1 MELKYFSILFSISYF
16 FFELIKKT
24 YIPKIFLIER
34 FGMVT
39 VEVNHLN
46 KNFGK
51 LQVLKDVNL
60 KINDGELFVV
70 IGPSGSGKSTLLRI
84 IAGLES
90 PDSGNVLFDGVDV
103 TTIPPNRRGIGM
115 VFQDYAIWPHMTIEQ
130 NIKFVIKNKKHEE
143 EEEIVKD
150 VLETVGLLS
159 KRKNRPSELS
169 GGEMQRVAIARAL
182 AVKPRLFLMDE
193 PLSNLDEKIRKELL
207 VEILDIVKEN
217 KLTTLFVTHSQE
229 EAFEIGDKIAVI
241 NRGVIEQLGI
251 PDELTNSPNTSFV
264 ARFIGDNLVLEG
276 KVTSINQNHV
286 LIELDEIGSI
296 SVSPKNRTD
305 ALEGDRILLIVRM
318 NDLRI
323 NERQP
328 DNSFKVKVINKKII
342 RDKVKAYFETSNM
355 IRIAMEIDSSWKG
368 NSNDYTFLEIPENRA
383 FIFKK

>member
-1 MELKYFSILFSISYF
+1 
-16 FFELIKKT
+16 
-24 YIPKIFLIER
+24 
-34 FGMVT
+34 MVT

-51 LQVLKDVNL
+51 LRVLNDINL
-60 KINDGELFVV
+60 KINNGELFVV

-103 TTIPPNRRGIGM
+103 TTIPPNKRGIGM
-115 VFQDYAIWPHMTIEQ
+115 VFQDYAIWPHMNVEQ
-130 NIKFVIKNKKHEE
+130 NIKFVIKNKKPEE
-143 EEEIVKD
+143 EEEILKD

-169 GGEMQRVAIARAL
+169 GGELQRVAIARAL

-217 KLTTLFVTHSQE
+217 NLTTLFVTHSQE

-241 NRGVIEQLGI
+241 NKGVIEQMGMS
-251 PDELTNSPNTSFV
+251 DELINTPYSSFV
-264 ARFIGDNLVLEG
+264 AKFIGDNLVLDG
-276 KVTSINQNHV
+276 KLIDMKGDVAT
-286 LIELDEIGSI
+286 IELNNLGIVKVI
-296 SVSPKNRTD
+296 PKNRPD
-305 ALEGDRILLIVRM
+305 LNEGESILLIVRM
-318 NDLRI
+318 NDLKI
-323 NERQP
+323 SDENP
-328 DNSFKVKVINKKII
+328 NNSFKVKIISKKII
-342 RDKVKAYFETSNM
+342 KDKVKAYFETPNL
-355 IRIAMEIDSSWKG
+355 IRIGLEINSSWKG
-368 NSNDYTFLEIPENRA
+368 KNGEWAFLEIPDYKS

>member
-1 MELKYFSILFSISYF
+1 
-16 FFELIKKT
+16 
-24 YIPKIFLIER
+24 
-34 FGMVT
+34 MVT

-115 VFQDYAIWPHMTIEQ
+115 VFQDYAIWPHMTVEQ

-276 KVTSINQNHV
+276 KVRSINQNHV

-328 DNSFKVKVINKKII
+328 DNSFKVKVISKKII

>member
-1 MELKYFSILFSISYF
+1 
-16 FFELIKKT
+16 
-24 YIPKIFLIER
+24 
-34 FGMVT
+34 MVT

-115 VFQDYAIWPHMTIEQ
+115 VFQDYAIWPHMTVEQ

-328 DNSFKVKVINKKII
+328 DNSFKVKVISKKII

>member
-1 MELKYFSILFSISYF
+1 
-16 FFELIKKT
+16 
-24 YIPKIFLIER
+24 
-34 FGMVT
+34 MVT

-115 VFQDYAIWPHMTIEQ
+115 VFQDYAIWPHMTVEQ

-241 NRGVIEQLGI
+241 NRGVIEQLGT

-328 DNSFKVKVINKKII
+328 DNSFKVKVISKKII

>member
-1 MELKYFSILFSISYF
+1 
-16 FFELIKKT
+16 
-24 YIPKIFLIER
+24 
-34 FGMVT
+34 MVT

-328 DNSFKVKVINKKII
+328 DNSFKVKVISKKII